1 MLNQKFNKI
10 IEDFEFI
17 DDWEDKYRYIIDL
30 GKNLEN
36 MDEKDKNEHNKV
48 NGCASQVWISFDKSV
63 ENKNQFVSFSGDS
76 DALIVKGLI
85 AIVFSLYNG
94 LNIEEA
100 KKINPKIELEKLG
113 LKNHLS
119 SQRSNGLFA
128 MLKKIENILIN
139 QN

>member
-36 MDEKDKNEHNKV
+36 MDEKDKNDHNKV